1 MNITY
6 QDEHIVIDNQQ
17 LIVNDQTYRLS
28 QIKNYTL
35 KPDLALTG
43 CSGFFL
49 IPISALFFGGG
60 ILGKVFGTSLI
71 LISIFFLLF
80 SRRYILS
87 ITIDVEEN
95 YGEEASETQA
105 DILIGQLDY
114 LRPIVQV
121 LDCLG
126 VSEKLAIT
134 KDK

>member
-1 MNITY
+1 MTY
-6 QDEHIVIDNQQ
+6 QDEHIVIDSQQ
-17 LIVNDQTYRLS
+17 LVVNDQTYKLS
-28 QIKNYTL
+28 QIRNYTL

-49 IPISALFFGGG
+49 IPISVLFFGSG

-71 LISIFFLLF
+71 LISIFFLLV
-80 SRRYILS
+80 SRRHILS
-87 ITIDVEEN
+87 ITIDIEAKH
-95 YGEEASETQA
+95 GEEASETQS

-126 VSEKLAIT
+126 VSEKSAIT
-134 KDK
+134 KNK

>member
-1 MNITY
+1 MNMTY

>member
-1 MNITY
+1 LNITY

-17 LIVNDQTYRLS
+17 LIVNDQKYRLS

>member
-87 ITIDVEEN
+87 ITIDIEAKH
-95 YGEEASETQA
+95 GEEASETQS

>member
-1 MNITY
+1 MTY
-6 QDEHIVIDNQQ
+6 QDEHIVIDSQQ
-17 LIVNDQTYRLS
+17 LVFNDQTYKLS
-28 QIKNYTL
+28 QIRNYTL

-49 IPISALFFGGG
+49 IPISALFFGSG

-71 LISIFFLLF
+71 LISIFFLLV
-80 SRRYILS
+80 SRRHILS
-87 ITIDVEEN
+87 ITIDIEAKH
-95 YGEEASETQA
+95 GEEASEIQS

-126 VSEKLAIT
+126 VSEKSAIT

>member
-1 MNITY
+1 MSITY

>member
-1 MNITY
+1 MTY
-6 QDEHIVIDNQQ
+6 QDEHIVIDSQQ
-17 LIVNDQTYRLS
+17 LVVNDQTYKLS
-28 QIKNYTL
+28 QIRNYTL

-49 IPISALFFGGG
+49 IPISVLFFGSG
-60 ILGKVFGTSLI
+60 ILGTVFGTSLI
-71 LISIFFLLF
+71 LISIFFLLV
-80 SRRYILS
+80 SRRHILS
-87 ITIDVEEN
+87 ITIDIEAKH
-95 YGEEASETQA
+95 GEEASETQS

-126 VSEKLAIT
+126 VSEKSAIT

>member
-17 LIVNDQTYRLS
+17 LIVNDQTYKLS
-28 QIKNYTL
+28 QINHYTL

-49 IPISALFFGGG
+49 IPISALFFGSG
-60 ILGKVFGTSLI
+60 ILGKIFGTSLI

-80 SRRYILS
+80 SRRHILS
-87 ITIDVEEN
+87 ITIDVAEN
-95 YGEEASETQA
+95 YDGEASETQA

-114 LRPIVQV
+114 LRPIGQV

-134 KDK
+134 KGK

>member
-1 MNITY
+1 MSITY

-28 QIKNYTL
+28 RIKNYTL

>member
-1 MNITY
+1 MTY

-134 KDK
+134 KDE

>member
-1 MNITY
+1 MTY
-6 QDEHIVIDNQQ
+6 QDEHIVIDSQQ
-17 LIVNDQTYRLS
+17 LVVNDQTYKLS

-71 LISIFFLLF
+71 LISIFFLLV
-80 SRRYILS
+80 SRRHILS
-87 ITIDVEEN
+87 ITIDIEAKR
-95 YGEEASETQA
+95 GEEASETQS

>member
-28 QIKNYTL
+28 RIKNYTL

-71 LISIFFLLF
+71 LISIFFLLV
-80 SRRYILS
+80 SRRHILS
-87 ITIDVEEN
+87 ITIDIEAKR
-95 YGEEASETQA
+95 GEEASETQS

-121 LDCLG
+121 LDGLG

>member
-1 MNITY
+1 MTY
-6 QDEHIVIDNQQ
+6 QDEHIVIDSQQ
-17 LIVNDQTYRLS
+17 LVVNDQTYKLS
-28 QIKNYTL
+28 QIRTYTL

-71 LISIFFLLF
+71 LISIFFLLV
-80 SRRYILS
+80 SRRHILS
-87 ITIDVEEN
+87 ITIDIEAKH
-95 YGEEASETQA
+95 GEEASETQS

-126 VSEKLAIT
+126 VSEKSAIT

>member
-1 MNITY
+1 MV
-6 QDEHIVIDNQQ
+6 E
-17 LIVNDQTYRLS
+17 
-28 QIKNYTL
+28 
-35 KPDLALTG
+35 
-43 CSGFFL
+43 FFCNF
-49 IPISALFFGGG
+49 I
-60 ILGKVFGTSLI
+60 
-71 LISIFFLLF
+71 FLLF

-87 ITIDVEEN
+87 ITIDIEAKH
-95 YGEEASETQA
+95 GEEASETQS

>member
-1 MNITY
+1 MSITY

-71 LISIFFLLF
+71 LISIFFLLV
-80 SRRYILS
+80 SRRHILS
-87 ITIDVEEN
+87 ITIDIEAKH
-95 YGEEASETQA
+95 GGEASETQS

>member
-60 ILGKVFGTSLI
+60 IPGKVFGTSLI

>member
-1 MNITY
+1 LNITY

>member
-1 MNITY
+1 LNITY
-6 QDEHIVIDNQQ
+6 QDEHVVIDNQQ

>member
-28 QIKNYTL
+28 RIKNYTL

-87 ITIDVEEN
+87 ITIDIEAKH
-95 YGEEASETQA
+95 GEEASETQS

>member
-17 LIVNDQTYRLS
+17 LIVNDQKYRLS

>member
-1 MNITY
+1 MTY
-6 QDEHIVIDNQQ
+6 QDEHIVIDSQQ
-17 LIVNDQTYRLS
+17 LVVNDQTYKLS
-28 QIKNYTL
+28 QIRNYTL

-71 LISIFFLLF
+71 LISIFFLLV
-80 SRRYILS
+80 SRRHILS
-87 ITIDVEEN
+87 ITIDIEAKH
-95 YGEEASETQA
+95 GEEASETKS

-126 VSEKLAIT
+126 VSEKSAIT

>member
-6 QDEHIVIDNQQ
+6 QDEHVVIDNQQ

>member
-17 LIVNDQTYRLS
+17 LIVNDQTYSLS

-49 IPISALFFGGG
+49 IPISGLFFAGG

>member
-1 MNITY
+1 MTY
-6 QDEHIVIDNQQ
+6 QDEHIVIDSQQ
-17 LIVNDQTYRLS
+17 LVVNDQTYKLS
-28 QIKNYTL
+28 QIRNYTL

-49 IPISALFFGGG
+49 IPISALFFGSG

-71 LISIFFLLF
+71 LISIFFLLV
-80 SRRYILS
+80 SRRHILS
-87 ITIDVEEN
+87 ITIDIEAKH
-95 YGEEASETQA
+95 GEEASETQS
-105 DILIGQLDY
+105 DILIGRLDY

-126 VSEKLAIT
+126 VSEKSAIT

>member
-1 MNITY
+1 MTY

>member
-1 MNITY
+1 MTY

-71 LISIFFLLF
+71 LVSIFFLLF